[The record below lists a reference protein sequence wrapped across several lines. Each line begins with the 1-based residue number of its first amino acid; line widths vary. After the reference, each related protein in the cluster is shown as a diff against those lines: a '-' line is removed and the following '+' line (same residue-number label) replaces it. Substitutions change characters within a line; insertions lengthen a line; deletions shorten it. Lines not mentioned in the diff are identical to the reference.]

1 MTNAFP
7 PYQDLTSP
15 IMGQNSKSNQRR
27 KPDLSA
33 DKIAREAFALVG
45 DEGSEACSFRR
56 LSKRLNCEA
65 MHI

>member
-1 MTNAFP
+1 
-7 PYQDLTSP
+7 
-15 IMGQNSKSNQRR
+15 MGQNSKSNQRR